1 MNVENPREF
10 LDRRQLLSALRSFR
24 RGDFTVR
31 LPEDLTGHDSEIARL
46 FNEIVSLNE
55 GMTEEN
61 EKSSQPSPR
70 IEGPSHE
77 AKPASDAATDATPA
91 ETRDRTN

>member
-1 MNVENPREF
+1 MSLGPW
-10 LDRRQLLSALRSFR
+10 QLIIIALVILVLFGRGRISEMM
-24 RGDFTVR
+24 GDF
-31 LPEDLTGHDSEIARL
+31 GKGIKS
-46 FNEIVSLNE
+46 FKE

-77 AKPASDAATDATPA
+77 AKPASDAAADATPA
-91 ETRDRTN
+91 ETSDRRN

>member
-10 LDRRQLLSALRSFR
+10 IDRRQLLSALRSFR

-46 FNEIVSLNE
+46 FNEIVGLNE
-55 GMTEEN
+55 GMTDELERL
-61 EKSSQPSPR
+61 SQVVGKEGKISQRGR
-70 IEGPSHE
+70 I
-77 AKPASDAATDATPA
+77 KTATGGWESAI
-91 ETRDRTN
+91 R